1 METKTLS
8 AAKTLLAATALAASS
23 MAMAKPYPTHAIS
36 IITPFPPGGAADVV
50 LRLIAERLTESL
62 NSPVVVENKGGA
74 GGAIGTSFVAR
85 AAPDGY
91 TLLLTSSSTMSINP
105 QLRAKPPYDP
115 FKDFTPI
122 VMVGTSPNVL
132 VVNSSLP
139 IKTVSDLIDAAKKQ
153 PGALNF
159 ASNGVG
165 TLSHLTGELFKQ
177 MADIEMLHV
186 PYKGAAQAA
195 ADTAGGQVAALF
207 AAYASVAPM
216 VESQKLRALGVTS
229 PNRISVAPEI
239 PTIAES
245 GLPEFESNQW
255 WGIWGPA
262 GLPESVVST
271 INTEVNKVLHDP
283 QVKKRFAT
291 ESVELTGGTPQEL
304 TDYLR
309 TDYDKWTN
317 VIKAAGIKAE

>member
-1 METKTLS
+1 MKKVSTVKVFLG
-8 AAKTLLAATALAASS
+8 AIAMAASS
-23 MAMAKPYPTHAIS
+23 LTFAQPYPNHAIS
-36 IITPFPPGGAADVV
+36 MITPFPPGGAADVV
-50 LRLIAERLTESL
+50 LRLIAERLTESFK
-62 NSPVVVENKGGA
+62 SPVVVENKGGA
-74 GGAIGTSFVAR
+74 GGAIGTAFVAR

-105 QLRAKPPYDP
+105 QLRAQPPYDP

-122 VMVGTSPNVL
+122 ALVGTSPNVL

-139 IKTVSDLIDAAKKQ
+139 INSVSDLIAAAKKQ
-153 PGALNF
+153 PGGLNF
-159 ASNGVG
+159 ASNGIG
-165 TLSHLTGELFKQ
+165 TLSHLTGELFEQ
-177 MADIEMLHV
+177 TADIEMLHV
-186 PYKGAAQAA
+186 PYKGAAPAV

-216 VESQKLRALGVTS
+216 VESKKLRALGVTS
-229 PNRISVAPEI
+229 AKRISVAPDL

-245 GLPEFESNQW
+245 GLSGFESNQW

-262 GLPESVVST
+262 GLPESIVSK
-271 INTEVNKVLHDP
+271 INTEVNKVLQDP
-283 QVKKRFAT
+283 EVKKRFAQ

-309 TDYDKWTN
+309 TDYDKWTA